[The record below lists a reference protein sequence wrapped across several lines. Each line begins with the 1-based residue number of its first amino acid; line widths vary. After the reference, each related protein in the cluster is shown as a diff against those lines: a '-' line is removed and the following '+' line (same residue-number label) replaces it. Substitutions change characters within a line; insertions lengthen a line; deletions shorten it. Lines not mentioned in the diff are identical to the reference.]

1 MISQML
7 REKRLIAFF
16 GGTFDPPHGGHLEMA
31 KACLHSLPLHRV
43 CFVPAG
49 RNPFKQD
56 GPMAAPQ
63 HRLGMLQAMSRENPR
78 LGVWEGEL
86 HREGPSYTIE
96 SILHIERV
104 YPNAH
109 LFWIIGSDQLAGL
122 AGWRDIGELVH
133 RVGFIL
139 VHRPGHP
146 FLWPGVPG
154 LRVYPVENPL
164 MEVSATEV
172 RRRIAQGLSLDGLL
186 PAPVARYIDANG
198 LYRS

>member
-1 MISQML
+1 
-7 REKRLIAFF
+7 
-16 GGTFDPPHGGHLEMA
+16 MA
-31 KACLHSLPLHRV
+31 RACLRALPLQRI

-49 RNPFKQD
+49 RNPFKAHQ
-56 GPMAAPQ
+56 PLASTA
-63 HRLGMLQAMSRENPR
+63 HRLAMLRAAIGEEKH

-146 FLWPGVPG
+146 FSWPGVTG
-154 LRVYPVENPL
+154 LRIYPVENAP
-164 MEVSATEV
+164 MSVSASEV
-172 RRRIAQGLSLDGLL
+172 RQRVAAGQSCEGLL
-186 PAPVARYIDANG
+186 SPPVAAYLRQHG
-198 LYRS
+198 LYAR